1 MQRCERWSI
10 AVNRSSLFNRF
21 QRFYNSI
28 KVATDVTVLAIAFA
42 LAYATRFWFF
52 RSYSPDTQLLEATI
66 PPLTDTLVSLALVLI
81 IFPVA
86 FHQARLYATNRART
100 HIEEVFEIF
109 KAMVTA
115 TLIIIALTYFVRE
128 RYSRLTLFFFVAY
141 AFVLVSGT
149 RLAFRQVLNELRR
162 RGYNLKSILLIGAGE
177 LGERVIETIDSHRE
191 LGFRIIGIVTRHPS
205 NAVSSVRSIPIVGH
219 VGEIDR
225 ILNER
230 KRVDQVLI
238 ALPIEDAPLL
248 KGLME
253 QLALRTVDVRII
265 PDLYQYITICGG
277 LEEFGGL
284 PIISLQGGP
293 LQGWNLVAKR
303 VFDILVSLV
312 GIILTAPVMLLIAV
326 MVKAT
331 SRGPVLFHQ
340 ERMGMDGRTF
350 PMLKFRTMY
359 TGAEA
364 AGAKMARRDD
374 PRRTP
379 IGRLLRRTSLDELPQ
394 IFNVLR
400 GEMSLVGPRPER
412 PVFIEEFKRQVP
424 KYHLRHKVKAGMT
437 GWAQINGL
445 RGQTSIQKRIEYD
458 LYYIENW
465 SLFLD
470 VKILLRTALGGFIS
484 KNAY

>member
-1 MQRCERWSI
+1 
-10 AVNRSSLFNRF
+10 LFNRF
-21 QRFYNSI
+21 QRFYTSI
-28 KVATDVTVLAIAFA
+28 KVATDVAVLAIAFA
-42 LAYATRFWFF
+42 FAYATRFWLF
-52 RSYSPDTQLLEATI
+52 RSYSLDTQGLEATI

-115 TLIIIALTYFVRE
+115 TLIIVALTYFVRE

-149 RLAFRQVLNELRR
+149 RLAFRQALNELRR
-162 RGYNLKSILLIGAGE
+162 RGYNLKSILLIGTGE
-177 LGERVIETIDSHRE
+177 LGQRVIETIDNHRE
-191 LGFRIIGIVTRHPS
+191 LGFRITGIVSRQPTEGPREIQG
-205 NAVSSVRSIPIVGH
+205 IPIVGH
-219 VGEIDR
+219 MGDIDSV
-225 ILNER
+225 LNGR
-230 KRVDQVLI
+230 RVDQVLI

-253 QLALRTVDVRII
+253 QLALRTVDVRIV

-303 VFDILVSLV
+303 VFDMLVSLV
-312 GIILTAPVMLLIAV
+312 VIVVTAPVMLLIAA
-326 MVKAT
+326 MVKVT

-350 PMLKFRTMY
+350 GMLKFRTMY

-364 AGAKMARRDD
+364 SGAKMARRDD

-379 IGRLLRRTSLDELPQ
+379 IGRLLRRASLDELPQ

-412 PVFIEEFKRQVP
+412 PIFIEEFKRQVP

-484 KNAY
+484 RNAY

>member
-1 MQRCERWSI
+1 
-10 AVNRSSLFNRF
+10 LFSRF
-21 QRFYNSI
+21 QRFYTSI
-28 KVATDVTVLAIAFA
+28 KVATDVAVLAIAFA
-42 LAYATRFWFF
+42 LAYLTRF
-52 RSYSPDTQLLEATI
+52 YVLVQPI
-66 PPLTDTLVSLALVLI
+66 PPWGDTLVSLAMVLI
-81 IFPVA
+81 IFPVT
-86 FHQARLYATNRART
+86 FHQARLYATNRSRT

-109 KAMVTA
+109 KATITA
-115 TLIIIALTYFVRE
+115 TLIIVAMTYFLRE
-128 RYSRLTLFFFVAY
+128 RYSRLTFAIFMAY

-149 RLAFRQVLNELRR
+149 RLLFRQTLNELRR

-177 LGERVIETIDSHRE
+177 LGQRVIETIDTNRE
-191 LGFRIIGIVTRHPS
+191 LGFRIVGIITRHPEK
-205 NAVSSVRSIPIVGH
+205 VGGTVQGIPVVGH
-219 VGEIDR
+219 VSQVDEV
-225 ILNER
+225 LNQ

-238 ALPIEDAPLL
+238 ALPIEDAPLV

-253 QLALRTVDVRII
+253 QLALRTVDVRIV

-293 LQGWNLVAKR
+293 LHGWNLVAKR
-303 VFDILVSLV
+303 LFDVLLSLCAV
-312 GIILTAPVMLLIAV
+312 LLTAPLMLSISLLI
-326 MVKAT
+326 KAT
-331 SRGPVLFHQ
+331 SRGPVLFRQ
-340 ERMGMDGRTF
+340 ERMGMDGKTF
-350 PMLKFRTMY
+350 KMLKFRTMY
-359 TGAEA
+359 SGAEA
-364 AGAKMARRDD
+364 GGVQMARRDD

-379 IGRLLRRTSLDELPQ
+379 FGAFLRKTSLDELPQ
-394 IFNVLR
+394 LFNVLR
-400 GEMSLVGPRPER
+400 GDMSLVGPRPER

-465 SLFLD
+465 SLLLD
-470 VKILLRTALGGFIS
+470 LKIIVRTALGGFIS